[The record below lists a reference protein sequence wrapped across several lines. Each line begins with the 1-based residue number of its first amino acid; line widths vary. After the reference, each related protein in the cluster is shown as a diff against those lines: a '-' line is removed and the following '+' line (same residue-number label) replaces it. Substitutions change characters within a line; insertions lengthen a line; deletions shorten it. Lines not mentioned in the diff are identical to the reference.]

1 MASGAR
7 AANQI
12 YQMIRQA
19 IIDKDIVIATYHG
32 YVREMCPHVLGT
44 KRGRLQSLMY
54 QFAGGSSSG
63 LEPDGSPAN
72 WRCVIVEELSNVST
86 RKSKGEWHTA
96 SDYSRP
102 QTCVDPS
109 ETLVD
114 FVDVALFE

>member
-1 MASGAR
+1 MASGAQ
-7 AANQI
+7 AANET
-12 YQMIRQA
+12 YRMIQQA
-19 IIDKDIVIATYHG
+19 IIDKDIVVATYHG
-32 YVREMCPHVLGT
+32 DGREMCPHVLGT

-72 WRCVIVEELSNVST
+72 WRCVIGEGLSNGST

-102 QTCVDPS
+102 QTCVDPD
-109 ETLVD
+109 EKLVD
-114 FVDVALFE
+114 FVDVALVG